1 MYCLEEN
8 TVVFEEHKPQ
18 TGRDTDHVWP
28 KDALQNKAS
37 ATRHSNES
45 VDLILSDV
53 SMSPDQDEKRP
64 IRRVRS
70 PSRPRARGS
79 SSYKPKFEGH
89 FYKQCYTKNE
99 HPSYK
104 PGSGSQRYHH
114 SSSRAFL
121 DRRHHLHPKPHHS
134 VLRDREREKEKKW
147 QEWREIPDEI
157 SPQKKDNTTRPLPR
171 SNSSRD
177 KDMQFTNDWNRNR
190 EQDHR
195 GSKGKEGE
203 QSRERE
209 PPLTVSQAATT
220 RGRAIKKR
228 RRELDEMYYQE
239 CEMFVVVTKMLIEK
253 DPSLERPIQSALQ
266 ENLRDIGKRCVEAM
280 EKFID
285 RYDSLH

>member
-18 TGRDTDHVWP
+18 TGRDTDHIWP

-37 ATRHSNES
+37 ATWHSDES
-45 VDLILSDV
+45 VDLILSGV
-53 SMSPDQDEKRP
+53 SMSPDQDGKRP

-114 SSSRAFL
+114 SSSQAFL
-121 DRRHHLHPKPHHS
+121 DRRRHFHPKPHHS
-134 VLRDREREKEKKW
+134 ILRDREREKEKKW

-177 KDMQFTNDWNRNR
+177 KDMQFTVSAAALFSSHQKQRQKKNVEEYTKKSLSISQKLPNTMFPLKI
-190 EQDHR
+190 
-195 GSKGKEGE
+195 SKRYE
-203 QSRERE
+203 
-209 PPLTVSQAATT
+209 AA
-220 RGRAIKKR
+220 
-228 RRELDEMYYQE
+228 
-239 CEMFVVVTKMLIEK
+239 
-253 DPSLERPIQSALQ
+253 
-266 ENLRDIGKRCVEAM
+266 
-280 EKFID
+280 
-285 RYDSLH
+285 